1 MRTLR
6 SLFVLVMLCVGSL
19 ACSRSNTPVAC
30 TPSGPTQTVDL
41 KDFAFD
47 PVCIGAPRGATLSLQ
62 NTGSVLH
69 TFTVTGTAID
79 QKLDGGADG
88 QVSLAGIAPGTY
100 AVVCT
105 VHPQMTATLQAT

>member
-6 SLFVLVMLCVGSL
+6 ALLALVMLCVGAI
-19 ACSRSNTPVAC
+19 ACSSSNTPSAC
-30 TPSGPTQTVDL
+30 TPSGPTGSVDL
-41 KDFAFD
+41 KDFAFE
-47 PVCIGAPRGATLSLQ
+47 PACIGAKSGATLALQ

-79 QKLDGGADG
+79 QKLDAGAGD

-105 VHPQMTATLQAT
+105 VHPQMTATLQVT